1 MNRVNIPAWAFDLG
15 KSRSG
20 LCALTAASTAL
31 IVVDLQNAFLA
42 PGETLANP
50 HARDIVPNVNA
61 IARALRGRGG
71 QAVFLRH
78 TVSDDPRYRLTEWQ
92 ARMVPRTAD
101 GDFQLRAGTFGHQLY
116 PELEVSAHDI
126 EVDKH
131 RFSAFLPNSSDLD
144 ATLRRREIDTLI
156 IAGTVTN
163 VCCESTARDAYMLG
177 YKVVFV
183 SDATA
188 AFTDEEHNATLLSM
202 AAVFAEVRD
211 TQATIELIRSA
222 PAASP
227 VGAATARRDR
237 GEDGASER
245 TVSERH

>member
-1 MNRVNIPAWAFDLG
+1 MNRVNIPAWAIDLG
-15 KSRSG
+15 KPRCG
-20 LCALTAASTAL
+20 LCALTPESTAL

-61 IARALRGRGG
+61 IAQALRERGG
-71 QAVFLRH
+71 QVVFLRH
-78 TVSDDPRYRLTEWQ
+78 TISDDPRYKLTEWQ

-116 PELEVSAHDI
+116 PELDVSAHVL

-131 RFSAFLPNSSDLD
+131 RYSAFLPNSSDLD
-144 ATLRRREIDTLI
+144 AILRQRGIDTLI

-163 VCCESTARDAYMLG
+163 VCCESTARDANMLG

-211 TQATIELIRSA
+211 TKAAIELISSA
-222 PAASP
+222 PAARL
-227 VGAATARRDR
+227 GAATAERDFGAR
-237 GEDGASER
+237 ARTASEPR
-245 TVSERH
+245 